1 MITKIKYFLIS
12 LLNLFILYI
21 SRDNKKY
28 FIKYFLLNL
37 LLLENKHQ
45 HVNSICYLPKLAPIY
60 FIFKIKTSFLYIN
73 YLDI

>member
-12 LLNLFILYI
+12 SLNLFILYI

-45 HVNSICYLPKLAPIY
+45 HVNSICDLPKLAPIY